1 MIFSQAQRIVDE
13 SITRQKEE
21 FSRDRRRLVYK
32 LLDYYN
38 GDNTAQYIEPY
49 FNADSFR
56 EIPCTSLNITKR
68 FIDRL
73 SQIYTLGASRTLE
86 SKQDVYNSL
95 TRFKDVKLKHLEKM
109 TRLLG
114 TIAVKIDF
122 KEGKYNN
129 DDPCFDYSPKYA
141 FDVMTD
147 EFDPKKVV
155 AIKYPVMFNTDDGIE
170 HNEILQY
177 VYYDEQGY
185 IIFDENGKE
194 IKAETHDFGV
204 LPFIFLH
211 KQEQQLDFLCPPAYD
226 IMSTNEMINILY
238 TEMNL
243 GMRFQMFGQYV
254 ITGMYDD
261 KLMERAG
268 SDQMIV
274 LPEGADLNIVAPS
287 VNVSDSLRL
296 AQSMLQI
303 VASNNHLTIS
313 FEENHSDRP
322 QSGVALAI
330 RDLERK
336 TQAVDDLNHWQLYE
350 HEIYDMERLIAS
362 KNGIALPNTIGIDF
376 NEPEDVMSKQEE
388 IAYNSFLLDNN
399 LTTPAKILQKMNKD
413 LTLEQA
419 TEIIKEN
426 EGVNGTEENQSIFSR
441 LQSQATRTE

>member
-1 MIFSQAQRIVDE
+1 MIFSQAQKLVDE
-13 SITRQKEE
+13 SITRQREE
-21 FSRDRRRLVYK
+21 FSRDRRKLVYK

-129 DDPCFDYSPKYA
+129 DQPCFDYSPKYA

-155 AIKYPVMFNTDDGIE
+155 AIKYPVIFNTDDGIE
-170 HNEILQY
+170 DNEVLQY
-177 VYYDEQGY
+177 VYYDDIGY
-185 IIFDENGKE
+185 IIYDEDGKE

-211 KQEQQLDFLCPPAYD
+211 KQEQQLEFLCPPAYD

-362 KNGIALPNTIGIDF
+362 KNGIALPNNIGIDF

>member
-1 MIFSQAQRIVDE
+1 MIFSQAQRMVDE
-13 SITRQKEE
+13 SITLQKEQ
-21 FSRDRRRLVYK
+21 FSKDRRKLVYK

-56 EIPCTSLNITKR
+56 EIPCTSMNITKR

-73 SQIYTLGASRTLE
+73 SQIYTLGASRTLDRN
-86 SKQDVYNSL
+86 QDVYNSL
-95 TRFKDVKLKHLEKM
+95 TRFKDVKMKHLEKM

-129 DDPCFDYSPKYA
+129 DQPCFDYSPKYA
-141 FDVMTD
+141 FDVITD
-147 EFDPKKVV
+147 EFDPMKVK
-155 AIKYPVMFNTDDGIE
+155 AIKYPVMFNTDDGIDN
-170 HNEILQY
+170 NEILQY
-177 VYYDEQGY
+177 VYYDDQGY
-185 IIFDENGKE
+185 IIYDEDGKQIE
-194 IKAETHDFGV
+194 AETHDFGV

-211 KQEQQLDFLCPPAYD
+211 KQEQQLEFFCPPAYD

-238 TEMNL
+238 SEMNL

-254 ITGMYDD
+254 ISGFLDD

-274 LPEGADLNIVAPS
+274 LPEGADLSIVAPS
-287 VNVSDSLRL
+287 VNVSDALRL
-296 AQSMLQI
+296 GQSMLQI

-336 TQAVDDLNHWQLYE
+336 TQVVDDLNHWELYE
-350 HEIYDMERLIAS
+350 QQIYDMERLIAS
-362 KNGIALPNTIGIDF
+362 NNGISLPNSIGIDF

-388 IAYNSFLLDNN
+388 ISYNQFLLDNN

-419 TEIIKEN
+419 EAIIKEN
-426 EGVNGTEENQSIFSR
+426 EEVNGTEQNQSIFSR
-441 LQSQATRTE
+441 LQQGTQTT

>member
-1 MIFSQAQRIVDE
+1 MRANCYDE
-13 SITRQKEE
+13 NAYPFYLYQK
-21 FSRDRRRLVYK
+21 
-32 LLDYYN
+32 LD
-38 GDNTAQYIEPY
+38 
-49 FNADSFR
+49 
-56 EIPCTSLNITKR
+56 
-68 FIDRL
+68 
-73 SQIYTLGASRTLE
+73 
-86 SKQDVYNSL
+86 
-95 TRFKDVKLKHLEKM
+95 
-109 TRLLG
+109 G
-114 TIAVKIDF
+114 TIHLSSLSF
-122 KEGKYNN
+122 L
-129 DDPCFDYSPKYA
+129 
-141 FDVMTD
+141 
-147 EFDPKKVV
+147 FDPKKVV

-426 EGVNGTEENQSIFSR
+426 KGVNGTEENQSIFSR

>member
-426 EGVNGTEENQSIFSR
+426 KGVNGTEENQSIFSR